1 MPEGKVPMFPG
12 SCPDRFKELEAYTD
26 TGDATDEFL
35 IHLDRC
41 PGCAAAVDAVL
52 KQEGEA
58 LQQLGEELRKDD
70 DRRRQEKELTAKR
83 FLRWLRRR

>member
-1 MPEGKVPMFPG
+1 MTEDKVPMFPG
-12 SCPDRFKELEAYTD
+12 ACPDRFKELEAYTD

-35 IHLDRC
+35 IHLDQC

-52 KQEGEA
+52 KQESEA
-58 LQQLGEELRKDD
+58 LQELGREMRKADD
-70 DRRRQEKELTAKR
+70 QRQQEKELIAKR